1 MIPMVR
7 DFDVVVEQDPKTK
20 QFYAS
25 VPSLPGCYS
34 YGDSMEEL
42 RGNIKEAIALHIE
55 VLESF

>member
-1 MIPMVR
+1 MVR